1 MRDQDATNTRKH
13 WRTSAPPS
21 AIEHFSNELKRLHAP
36 SPAVI
41 AQSIRDALS
50 AHAEAEQAASTTITE
65 IKAGLTEEFYAF
77 LQLHSGTAAFDKLT
91 AKKTQFLRR
100 TLAGDQEV
108 SDEQD

>member
-1 MRDQDATNTRKH
+1 MRDQERAYATKD

-21 AIEHFSNELKRLHAP
+21 AIEHISNELKQLRAP

-41 AQSIRDALS
+41 AQAIRDALS

-65 IKAGLTEEFYAF
+65 IKAGLTEDFYAF

-91 AKKTQFLRR
+91 AKKGQFLHR
-100 TLAGDQEV
+100 TLASAQEV
-108 SDEQD
+108 SDEQN